1 MKTCHKPKSKLLPNC
16 LYLCDTILN
25 LTITGEWWQPALHE
39 GGNKNKKFVAGNE
52 DEEEA
57 EDNDLDNRCAGYV
70 GEDETDDME
79 MKLVCKKGEKHVG
92 DCQVIISSDRT

>member
-1 MKTCHKPKSKLLPNC
+1 MTRFLILL
-16 LYLCDTILN
+16 LQEQ
-25 LTITGEWWQPALHE
+25 EWWQPAFHE

-57 EDNDLDNRCAGYV
+57 EDNGLVNGCAGYI
-70 GEDETDDME
+70 GEDKTNDME
-79 MKLVCKKGEKHVG
+79 MKLVCKKGEKRVG